1 VAVRGWIVDKSAA
14 ARGSDPVVS
23 GQLIEL
29 AGLLYVCPVGELEL
43 LYSARSARDYDARRS
58 QLHSNFRTAAA
69 PSDVFERAL
78 RLQRDLAHHHGMW
91 HRIPIPDLL
100 IAENGSPRC
109 VRSSCAGSARDHR
122 VGNALA
128 GVGPTDAV
136 KARSI
141 SLPGRRDRRPWLA
154 RAIRSARR

>member
-1 VAVRGWIVDKSAA
+1 MAVRGWIVDKSAA

-43 LYSARSARDYDARRS
+43 VYSAPSARDYDARRS

-100 IAENGSPRC
+100 IAETALHHDLGVMHVDGDFDRIAE
-109 VRSSCAGSARDHR
+109 VRPL
-122 VGNALA
+122 V
-128 GVGPTDAV
+128 V
-136 KARSI
+136 
-141 SLPGRRDRRPWLA
+141 RRLG
-154 RAIRSARR
+154 